1 MIDATNPHAIFVTGF
16 ILGGTLVF
24 IVIYRQLIWQF
35 LRSFLLKKRKANRG
49 GGKLYEFEVDTQD
62 PDESECTGLDEEK
75 LELLR
80 HLHEDSKRLYDE
92 LLRTYESTA
101 DKAIKL
107 AQVNGVV
114 LTILIAT
121 AGIIGLDTWINPL
134 TIFGTFLFVVS
145 GMIAVFAYRTIK
157 IGIGV
162 HIEDLVYI
170 LEKDHTELD
179 YHQWMVEDL
188 YPEMI
193 PDAMYIVDQKGA
205 WVDRSILAFGWGLII
220 LFTGII
226 LSPVL

>member
-1 MIDATNPHAIFVTGF
+1 MIDMTNPNATFVTGF
-16 ILGGTLVF
+16 LLGGTLVF
-24 IVIYRQLIWQF
+24 VVIYRQLIWEF
-35 LRSFLLKKRKANRG
+35 LRSFLPKKRKGNG
-49 GGKLYEFEVDTQD
+49 GGGELDEFKEDTQD
-62 PDESECTGLDEEK
+62 PDESECTVLGNEK

-80 HLHEDSKRLYDE
+80 HLHGDSKRLYDE
-92 LLRTYESTA
+92 LLRTYESSA
-101 DKAIKL
+101 DKSIKL

-121 AGIIGLDTWINPL
+121 AGVIGLDTWINPL

-157 IGIGV
+157 MGIGV

-193 PDAMYIVDQKGA
+193 PDTMDIVDQKGA

-220 LFTGII
+220 LFTGIV